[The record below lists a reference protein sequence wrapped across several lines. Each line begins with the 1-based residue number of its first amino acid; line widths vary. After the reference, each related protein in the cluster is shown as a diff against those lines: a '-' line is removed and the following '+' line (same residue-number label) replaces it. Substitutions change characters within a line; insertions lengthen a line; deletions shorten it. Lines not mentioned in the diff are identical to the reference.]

1 MSQNNTDLASAINL
15 SQIAQH
21 PNEALAA
28 LVEVVQRQEK
38 QISLLTENQEIQA
51 TLLARLK
58 AQIAPKAGPCQKDR
72 GETLR
77 AILVANGGKMFAKDC
92 RRQMGL
98 PENTFSELLK
108 TQRDSIVSRQF
119 HLDRRRIVLE
129 LI

>member
-1 MSQNNTDLASAINL
+1 MSQDNTNIASAINL

-21 PNEALAA
+21 PAEALAA

-51 TLLARLK
+51 TLLAKLK
-58 AQIAPKAGPCQKDR
+58 AQTSPEPRQRDR

-108 TQRDSIVSRQF
+108 TQRDSIVSRPF